1 LESEKCPVCGSSV
14 KRENLQS
21 HYAKVHPRRAG
32 SLIQPKEVTPFRS
45 ASAFRSHKKRKIL
58 VISLVLLAAIG
69 VSFAAAEFA
78 SYNTLK
84 MHWHPILTITMNGS
98 PVTISAQIGIDAS
111 LWKDHS
117 LDQYGVGGLAPLHTH
132 DTSGTIHV
140 ESNSV
145 RDFTLHQFLAI
156 WGQPADGGAING
168 HTVLSLSVDGQS
180 QPSPTQDVVFK
191 DKQQIAMTLAT

>member
-1 LESEKCPVCGSSV
+1 M
-14 KRENLQS
+14 
-21 HYAKVHPRRAG
+21 HPRRAG